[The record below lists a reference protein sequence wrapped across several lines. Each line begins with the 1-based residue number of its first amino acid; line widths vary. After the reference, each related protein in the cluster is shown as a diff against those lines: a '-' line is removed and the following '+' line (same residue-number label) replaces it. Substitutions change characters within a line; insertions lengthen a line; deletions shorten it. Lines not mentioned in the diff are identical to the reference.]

1 MNRIDRLLGIITL
14 LQAKKHRTVPQIAE
28 HFGISERTVFRDL
41 RAIGEIG
48 VPVLYEP
55 EKGYSVGGG
64 FFLPPVSLT
73 AEEANALSLA
83 EPLVL
88 RFADQSVQQHYG
100 TALSKIRMVLG
111 RMQQEQLDHTRR
123 QTAHFVPDHYAHL
136 MPATDYLAPLQNAI
150 AARRIVRIVYVNQQE
165 EESVREVEPIG
176 LTFYSLNW
184 HLIAWCH
191 LRGEYRDFRTSR
203 IRQLTVSLQT
213 FRKTD
218 HISLQDYLQTIQK
231 EISGT
236 PGHPLT

>member
-14 LQAKKHRTVPQIAE
+14 LQAKKHRTVPQIAQ

-48 VPVLYEP
+48 VPVAFEP

-83 EPLVL
+83 EPLVI
-88 RFADQSVQQHYG
+88 RFADKSVQQHYG
-100 TALSKIRMVLG
+100 SALSKIRMVLG
-111 RMQQEQLDHTRR
+111 RMQQERLDHTRR
-123 QTAHFVPDHYAHL
+123 QTAHFIPDHYAHL
-136 MPATDYLAPLQNAI
+136 MPSTDYLVPIQNAI
-150 AARRIVRIVYVNQQE
+150 AECRIVRMVYINQQE
-165 EESVREVEPIG
+165 EESIREVEPIG

-203 IRQLTVSLQT
+203 IRQLVVKMQP

-218 HISLQDYLQTIQK
+218 HISLEEYLDSLRS
-231 EISGT
+231 EIFHS
-236 PGHPLT
+236 PDHPLT